1 MYGSIEKERSQL
13 IIVLVGH
20 SKGGVGKS
28 TLATNLAVLAALQ
41 GADVL
46 LVDAD
51 VGQASSAGWAAL
63 RDSEGLAPR
72 IPSVQKSGNLIAD
85 VRDLAG
91 RYDHVVVDAGGRDST
106 EIRSALM
113 VADRLVMP
121 LLPSQF
127 DLWASDEMGRTLEE
141 ANAMRENTITAL
153 AVINRSPTHPLVKE
167 ASEARAYLSD
177 LGVKLLPR
185 ALSDRRAYRR
195 AVTEG
200 KGVVEVK
207 PRDASACN
215 EVHALYDEVF
225 L

>member
-1 MYGSIEKERSQL
+1 MVI
-13 IIVLVGH
+13 LVGH

-28 TLATNLAVLAALQ
+28 TLATNLAVMAALR
-41 GADVL
+41 GCDVL

-72 IPSVQKSGNLIAD
+72 VPSVQKSGNLIAD

-91 RYDHVVVDAGGRDST
+91 RYDHVIIDAGGRDST

-113 VADRLVMP
+113 VADTLVMP

-141 ANAMRENTITAL
+141 ANAMREEPIAAL
-153 AVINRSPTHPLVKE
+153 AVINRAPTHPLVKE
-167 ASEARAYLSD
+167 AAEAREYLQE

-200 KGVVEVK
+200 RGVLEVR
-207 PRDASACN
+207 PRDASASN
-215 EVHALYDEVF
+215 EVQALYEEVF
-225 L
+225 G